1 MSDGNTKYQVL
12 RSEKNLLLIFSM
24 RRINAEDIF
33 RCLYVCFWNCWRVL
47 NQLTNIWIESTHVI
61 IRHLIVNLMFIFCM
75 SRANL
80 ESLESLS
87 GGASVSATA
96 ASGGTSGGGGS
107 GAAGGQE
114 RVVRAF
120 AELARNLQ
128 RMRPCVRP
136 AMCKPYGKQSEQ
148 LQKS

>member
-1 MSDGNTKYQVL
+1 MNSFGRKSRPPV
-12 RSEKNLLLIFSM
+12 LLILTL
-24 RRINAEDIF
+24 APIF
-33 RCLYVCFWNCWRVL
+33 TLVFLLAKKIHIAITFR
-47 NQLTNIWIESTHVI
+47 S
-61 IRHLIVNLMFIFCM
+61 
-75 SRANL
+75 NL

-87 GGASVSATA
+87 AGATPAATSIGAGSAG
-96 ASGGTSGGGGS
+96 GGTSGSGSGSGGGS
-107 GAAGGQE
+107 SGAGGGQE

-148 LQKS
+148 LQKSM

>member
-1 MSDGNTKYQVL
+1 
-12 RSEKNLLLIFSM
+12 
-24 RRINAEDIF
+24 
-33 RCLYVCFWNCWRVL
+33 
-47 NQLTNIWIESTHVI
+47 
-61 IRHLIVNLMFIFCM
+61 MFILRLNCLNHLD
-75 SRANL
+75 SLGRANL

-87 GGASVSATA
+87 GGS
-96 ASGGTSGGGGS
+96 GS
-107 GAAGGQE
+107 GAHSERGGGAGGQE

-148 LQKS
+148 LQKSTPHILVQQLTTFTLTELFRITIFFWGKGLHENLLYPKVLFMLYIEIV

>member
-1 MSDGNTKYQVL
+1 
-12 RSEKNLLLIFSM
+12 
-24 RRINAEDIF
+24 
-33 RCLYVCFWNCWRVL
+33 
-47 NQLTNIWIESTHVI
+47 
-61 IRHLIVNLMFIFCM
+61 M

-87 GGASVSATA
+87 GGATVSATA
-96 ASGGTSGGGGS
+96 TSGGTSGGGG
-107 GAAGGQE
+107 GGGAGGQE

>member
-1 MSDGNTKYQVL
+1 
-12 RSEKNLLLIFSM
+12 
-24 RRINAEDIF
+24 
-33 RCLYVCFWNCWRVL
+33 
-47 NQLTNIWIESTHVI
+47 
-61 IRHLIVNLMFIFCM
+61 MFIFCM

-96 ASGGTSGGGGS
+96 TSGGTSGGGGS

>member
-1 MSDGNTKYQVL
+1 MWYWKTSIFYVF
-12 RSEKNLLLIFSM
+12 SEKQGIRRLSYFS
-24 RRINAEDIF
+24 
-33 RCLYVCFWNCWRVL
+33 
-47 NQLTNIWIESTHVI
+47 
-61 IRHLIVNLMFIFCM
+61 IVFCCH
-75 SRANL
+75 RANL

-87 GGASVSATA
+87 TGG
-96 ASGGTSGGGGS
+96 SGSHGGGGGGTGS
-107 GAAGGQE
+107 SSAGAAGGGAGGQE

-148 LQKS
+148 LQKSAYPYYCVPLVNPKRARNGFCSEFIYVMYH